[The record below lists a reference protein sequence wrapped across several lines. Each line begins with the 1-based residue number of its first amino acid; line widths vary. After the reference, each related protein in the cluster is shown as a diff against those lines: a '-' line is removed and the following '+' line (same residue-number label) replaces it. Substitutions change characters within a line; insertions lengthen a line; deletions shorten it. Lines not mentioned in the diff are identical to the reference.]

1 MISIDELFR
10 DVKNIEGVKGAFK
23 AALQHMEERLAALE
37 GRNLASQMGQTRAPG
52 RPPKD
57 VAA

>member
-23 AALQHMEERLAALE
+23 AALQHMEERIAALE
-37 GRNLASQMGQTRAPG
+37 GKRAPG